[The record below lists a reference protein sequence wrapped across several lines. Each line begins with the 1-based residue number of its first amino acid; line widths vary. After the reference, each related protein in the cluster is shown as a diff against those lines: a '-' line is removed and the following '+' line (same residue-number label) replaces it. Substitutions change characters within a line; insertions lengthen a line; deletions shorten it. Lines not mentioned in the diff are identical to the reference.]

1 MRDLM
6 VTAVQKDSINVA
18 EQQIED
24 RRQEID
30 YDTRE
35 FTIEIIVNKYL
46 EKDDDDDSSEIY
58 VPEYQREFVWDIT
71 RQSRLIES
79 IVLGLPIPLLFVA
92 EIKESGNLE
101 IVDGSQRVRTLAA
114 FITNKLR
121 LNNLRTLD
129 SLNGFCF
136 KDFAPSRQRKF
147 KNTPIR
153 MIVLSDK
160 ANERVRNDMFD
171 RINTSSLDLTPMET
185 RKGVYRGDFIDF
197 VFECSKH
204 ETFISLCPIYKYF
217 QSRNEEAELVL
228 RFFAFSETYPKFRLS
243 EVKNHPDPD
252 LERTGVTRFLDE
264 YVIWKNG
271 KFTNEEKSQKLH
283 NFEQMLSFVKKTFP
297 SGFKKYH
304 NSDSTPRPYFEAISV
319 GSYLALQQK
328 PDLDIRG
335 LWRTEEKNT
344 QTHSFSIP
352 IDRYQTH
359 KPENMQR
366 RIDYVKKLLLNN
378 SL

>member
-1 MRDLM
+1 M
-6 VTAVQKDSINVA
+6 VTTVQKDRISIA
-18 EQQIED
+18 EEQIES

-35 FTIEIIVNKYL
+35 FTIELIVNKYL
-46 EKDDDDDSSEIY
+46 ENDTDGSSEIY

-92 EIKESGNLE
+92 QIKESGNLE

-114 FITNKLR
+114 FMRNQLR
-121 LNNLRTLD
+121 LKNLRTLD

-136 KDFAPSRQRKF
+136 KDFAMSRQRKF

-160 ANERVRNDMFD
+160 ANEGVRNDMFD

-204 ETFISLCPIYKYF
+204 ETFITLCPISKYF
-217 QSRNEEAELVL
+217 QLRNEEAELVL
-228 RFFAFSETYPKFRLS
+228 RFFAFSETYPEFRIS
-243 EVKNHPDPD
+243 EVKNCPD
-252 LERTGVTRFLDE
+252 LDRKGVARFLDE
-264 YVIWKNG
+264 YVIWKNS
-271 KFTNEEKSQKLH
+271 KFTNEEKSRKLH
-283 NFEQMLSFVKKTFP
+283 DFEQMLSFVQKTFP

-328 PDLDIRG
+328 TNLEVRG
-335 LWRTEEKNT
+335 LWGTKEMNT
-344 QTHSFSIP
+344 QTDSFSIP
-352 IDRYQTH
+352 IGRYQTH
-359 KPENMQR
+359 KPENMQE
-366 RIDYVKKLLLNN
+366 RIDYVKDKLLSH